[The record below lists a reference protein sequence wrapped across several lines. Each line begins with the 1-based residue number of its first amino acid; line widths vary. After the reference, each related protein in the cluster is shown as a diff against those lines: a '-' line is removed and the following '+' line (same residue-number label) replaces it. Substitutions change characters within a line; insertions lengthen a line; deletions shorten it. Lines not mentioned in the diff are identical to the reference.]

1 MSAAT
6 GRRRHARGRRVL
18 VVVAW
23 AVLVSGCPGRG
34 LLAEERAAE
43 AVRVEALEARFAPG
57 DTGEFQ
63 LELSVENP
71 GFQAGA
77 LTQLQWEVWLEN
89 RWFATG
95 TQQLAEPLPAE
106 GRHRFTLRLP
116 VVFRRAVPA
125 VEAPTSIEVGVR
137 GGIVVQSSGGTQ
149 RLPFQARQR
158 LNIAN
163 APQFSTDADES

>member
-1 MSAAT
+1 MFSV
-6 GRRRHARGRRVL
+6 G
-18 VVVAW
+18 
-23 AVLVSGCPGRG
+23 VSGCPGRG
-34 LLAEERAAE
+34 LLVEDRAQQ
-43 AVRVEALEARFAPG
+43 AVRVEGLGATFEPG
-57 DTGEFQ
+57 DVGEFQ

-95 TQQLAEPLPAE
+95 TQQLAEPLPAN

-149 RLPFQARQR
+149 RLPFQARER
-158 LNIAN
+158 MNIAN
-163 APQFSTDADES
+163 APQFSTDPDDR

>member
-1 MSAAT
+1 MS
-6 GRRRHARGRRVL
+6 HAQRRVRL
-18 VVVAW
+18 RFAW
-23 AVLVSGCPGRG
+23 IACLAGSSLFVGGCPGRG
-34 LLAEERAAE
+34 LLAEDRAQQ
-43 AVRVEALEARFAPG
+43 AVRVEGLGATFAPG
-57 DTGEFQ
+57 DVGEFQ

-95 TQQLAEPLPAE
+95 TQQLAEPLPAN

-158 LNIAN
+158 MNIAN
-163 APQFSTDADES
+163 APQFATDPDDR